1 MNWMDFMMRILL
13 AVLLGFLI
21 GLERQITGHTAG
33 IRINVLISMGSCL
46 FLMFPIITGS
56 DEVYRIA
63 SYIVSG
69 VGILCSGVIFKDGGT
84 VRGLNTAATLWCTA
98 AIGVLASSGY
108 ILLAFAATGT
118 LIRSNLLFRPLSMKV
133 RPVTGWEESE
143 KLYRISITCREA
155 KETDIRALLING
167 NTSRTL
173 YLNHLDS
180 GDVVGDKVEV
190 IAEYCSVGNAQN
202 QVYGGDRAPG
212 TEAAGGSQCGLGG
225 AVSEGENAEG

>member
-69 VGILCSGVIFKDGGT
+69 VGFLCSGVIFKDGGT

-108 ILLAFAATGT
+108 ILLAFAAAGT
-118 LIRSNLLFRPLSMKV
+118 LILSNLLFRPLSMKV

-180 GDVVGDKVEV
+180 GDVVGDWES
-190 IAEYCSVGNAQN
+190 CS
-202 QVYGGDRAPG
+202 
-212 TEAAGGSQCGLGG
+212 S
-225 AVSEGENAEG
+225 

>member
-69 VGILCSGVIFKDGGT
+69 VGFLCSGVIFKDGGT

-108 ILLAFAATGT
+108 FLLASAATGT
-118 LIRSNLLFRPLSMKV
+118 LILSAV
-133 RPVTGWEESE
+133 PPPVHESQAG
-143 KLYRISITCREA
+143 YRLGGER
-155 KETDIRALLING
+155 K
-167 NTSRTL
+167 TL
-173 YLNHLDS
+173 PYLDHL
-180 GDVVGDKVEV
+180 
-190 IAEYCSVGNAQN
+190 
-202 QVYGGDRAPG
+202 P
-212 TEAAGGSQCGLGG
+212 GSQGNRYPC
-225 AVSEGENAEG
+225 SPH

>member
-69 VGILCSGVIFKDGGT
+69 VGFLCSGVIFKDGGT

-108 ILLAFAATGT
+108 FLLASAATGT
-118 LIRSNLLFRPLSMKV
+118 LILSNLLFRPLSMKV

-143 KLYRISITCREA
+143 NSTVSRSPAGKPRKQTSVLSSLTGTPAGPCTSITWTA
-155 KETDIRALLING
+155 AMWWAIRWRSLRSTARSG
-167 NTSRTL
+167 THRTRFWRG
-173 YLNHLDS
+173 S
-180 GDVVGDKVEV
+180 
-190 IAEYCSVGNAQN
+190 C
-202 QVYGGDRAPG
+202 
-212 TEAAGGSQCGLGG
+212 AGL
-225 AVSEGENAEG
+225 

>member
-56 DEVYRIA
+56 EKVYRIA

-69 VGILCSGVIFKDGGT
+69 VGFLCSGVIFKDGGT

-108 ILLAFAATGT
+108 FLLASAATGT
-118 LIRSNLLFRPLSMKV
+118 LILSNLLFRPLSMKV

-202 QVYGGDRAPG
+202 QVLEGIVRQALKLP
-212 TEAAGGSQCGLGG
+212 EVVSAGWEVL
-225 AVSEGENAEG
+225 

>member
-69 VGILCSGVIFKDGGT
+69 VGFLCSGVIFKDGGT

-108 ILLAFAATGT
+108 FLLASAAAGT
-118 LIRSNLLFRPLSMKV
+118 LILSNLLFRPLSMKV

-180 GDVVGDKVEV
+180 GDVVGDWES
-190 IAEYCSVGNAQN
+190 CS
-202 QVYGGDRAPG
+202 
-212 TEAAGGSQCGLGG
+212 S
-225 AVSEGENAEG
+225 

>member
-69 VGILCSGVIFKDGGT
+69 VGFLCSGVIFKDGGT

-108 ILLAFAATGT
+108 FLLA
-118 LIRSNLLFRPLSMKV
+118 
-133 RPVTGWEESE
+133 
-143 KLYRISITCREA
+143 
-155 KETDIRALLING
+155 
-167 NTSRTL
+167 
-173 YLNHLDS
+173 
-180 GDVVGDKVEV
+180 
-190 IAEYCSVGNAQN
+190 
-202 QVYGGDRAPG
+202 
-212 TEAAGGSQCGLGG
+212 
-225 AVSEGENAEG
+225 

>member
-69 VGILCSGVIFKDGGT
+69 VGFLCSGVIFKDGGT
-84 VRGLNTAATLWCTA
+84 VRGLNTAATLWCSA
-98 AIGVLASSGY
+98 VFLFMASSV
-108 ILLAFAATGT
+108 
-118 LIRSNLLFRPLSMKV
+118 SMKV

-180 GDVVGDKVEV
+180 GDVVGDWES
-190 IAEYCSVGNAQN
+190 CS
-202 QVYGGDRAPG
+202 
-212 TEAAGGSQCGLGG
+212 S
-225 AVSEGENAEG
+225 

>member
-108 ILLAFAATGT
+108 FLLAFAATGT

-202 QVYGGDRAPG
+202 QVLEGIVRQALKLP
-212 TEAAGGSQCGLGG
+212 EVVSAGWEVL
-225 AVSEGENAEG
+225 

>member
-69 VGILCSGVIFKDGGT
+69 VGFLCSGVIFKDGGT

-108 ILLAFAATGT
+108 FLLASAATGT
-118 LIRSNLLFRPLSMKV
+118 LILSNLLFRPLSMKV

-143 KLYRISITCREA
+143 NSTVSRSPAGKPRKQISVLSSLTG
-155 KETDIRALLING
+155 TP
-167 NTSRTL
+167 SRTL

-190 IAEYCSVGNAQN
+190 IAKYCSVGNAQN
-202 QVYGGDRAPG
+202 QVLEGIVRQALKLP
-212 TEAAGGSQCGLGG
+212 EVVSAGWEVL
-225 AVSEGENAEG
+225 

>member
-69 VGILCSGVIFKDGGT
+69 VGFLCSGVIFKDGGT

-108 ILLAFAATGT
+108 FLLASAAAGT
-118 LIRSNLLFRPLSMKV
+118 LILSNLLFRPLSMRV

-167 NTSRTL
+167 NISRTL

-180 GDVVGDKVEV
+180 GDVLGDKVEV
-190 IAEYCSVGNAQN
+190 IAEYYSVGNAQN
-202 QVYGGDRAPG
+202 QVL
-212 TEAAGGSQCGLGG
+212 EAIVRQALKLPEVVSAGWEVL
-225 AVSEGENAEG
+225 

>member
-69 VGILCSGVIFKDGGT
+69 VGFLCSGVIFKDGGT

-108 ILLAFAATGT
+108 FLLASAATGT
-118 LIRSNLLFRPLSMKV
+118 LILSNLLFRP
-133 RPVTGWEESE
+133 PVHESQAG
-143 KLYRISITCREA
+143 YRLGGER
-155 KETDIRALLING
+155 K
-167 NTSRTL
+167 TL
-173 YLNHLDS
+173 PYLDHL
-180 GDVVGDKVEV
+180 
-190 IAEYCSVGNAQN
+190 
-202 QVYGGDRAPG
+202 P
-212 TEAAGGSQCGLGG
+212 GSQGNRHPC
-225 AVSEGENAEG
+225 SPH

>member
-69 VGILCSGVIFKDGGT
+69 VGFLCSGVIFKDGGT

-108 ILLAFAATGT
+108 FLLASAAAGT
-118 LIRSNLLFRPLSMKV
+118 LILSNLLFRPLSMKI

-180 GDVVGDKVEV
+180 GDVVGDWES
-190 IAEYCSVGNAQN
+190 CS
-202 QVYGGDRAPG
+202 
-212 TEAAGGSQCGLGG
+212 S
-225 AVSEGENAEG
+225 

>member
-69 VGILCSGVIFKDGGT
+69 VGFLCSGVIFQGRRDSAGAQYSRHTLVHGGN
-84 VRGLNTAATLWCTA
+84 RRAGKLR
-98 AIGVLASSGY
+98 
-108 ILLAFAATGT
+108 IL
-118 LIRSNLLFRPLSMKV
+118 
-133 RPVTGWEESE
+133 
-143 KLYRISITCREA
+143 
-155 KETDIRALLING
+155 
-167 NTSRTL
+167 
-173 YLNHLDS
+173 
-180 GDVVGDKVEV
+180 
-190 IAEYCSVGNAQN
+190 SVGICRNRDADSFKPAVPPPVHESQAG
-202 QVYGGDRAPG
+202 YRLGGERKTLPYLDHLP
-212 TEAAGGSQCGLGG
+212 GSQGNRYPC
-225 AVSEGENAEG
+225 SPH

>member
-69 VGILCSGVIFKDGGT
+69 VGFLCSGVIFKDGGT

-118 LIRSNLLFRPLSMKV
+118 LILSNLLFRPLSMKV

-180 GDVVGDKVEV
+180 GDVVGDWES
-190 IAEYCSVGNAQN
+190 CS
-202 QVYGGDRAPG
+202 
-212 TEAAGGSQCGLGG
+212 S
-225 AVSEGENAEG
+225 

>member
-190 IAEYCSVGNAQN
+190 IAEYYSVGNAQN
-202 QVYGGDRAPG
+202 QVLEGIVRQALKLP
-212 TEAAGGSQCGLGG
+212 EVVSAGWEVL
-225 AVSEGENAEG
+225 

>member
-69 VGILCSGVIFKDGGT
+69 VGFLCSGVIFKDGGT

-108 ILLAFAATGT
+108 FLLASAATGT
-118 LIRSNLLFRPLSMKV
+118 LILSNLLFRP
-133 RPVTGWEESE
+133 PVHESQAG
-143 KLYRISITCREA
+143 YRLGGER
-155 KETDIRALLING
+155 K
-167 NTSRTL
+167 TL
-173 YLNHLDS
+173 PYLDHL
-180 GDVVGDKVEV
+180 
-190 IAEYCSVGNAQN
+190 
-202 QVYGGDRAPG
+202 P
-212 TEAAGGSQCGLGG
+212 GSQRDRHPC
-225 AVSEGENAEG
+225 SPH

>member
-69 VGILCSGVIFKDGGT
+69 VGFLCSGVIFKDGGT

-98 AIGVLASSGY
+98 AIGVLVSSGY
-108 ILLAFAATGT
+108 FLLASAATGT
-118 LIRSNLLFRPLSMKV
+118 LILSNLLFRPLSMKV

-143 KLYRISITCREA
+143 KLYRISIICREA

-167 NTSRTL
+167 NTSRIL

-180 GDVVGDKVEV
+180 SDVVGDWES
-190 IAEYCSVGNAQN
+190 CS
-202 QVYGGDRAPG
+202 
-212 TEAAGGSQCGLGG
+212 S
-225 AVSEGENAEG
+225 

>member
-69 VGILCSGVIFKDGGT
+69 VGFLCSGVIFKDGGT

-108 ILLAFAATGT
+108 ILLASAATGT
-118 LIRSNLLFRPLSMKV
+118 LILSNLLFRPLSMKV

-155 KETDIRALLING
+155 KETDIRALLI
-167 NTSRTL
+167 
-173 YLNHLDS
+173 HLDS

-202 QVYGGDRAPG
+202 QVLEGIVRQALKLP
-212 TEAAGGSQCGLGG
+212 EVVSAGWEVL
-225 AVSEGENAEG
+225 